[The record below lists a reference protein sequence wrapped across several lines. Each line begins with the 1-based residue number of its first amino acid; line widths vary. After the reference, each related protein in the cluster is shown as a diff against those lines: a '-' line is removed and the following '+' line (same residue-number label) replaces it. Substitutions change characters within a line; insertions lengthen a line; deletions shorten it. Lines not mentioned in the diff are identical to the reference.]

1 MKKIMFM
8 VNILLFTFRKQSKSV
23 LYLFT
28 NESIDVGIVNTL
40 STSVKV
46 YVNMRCNDDI
56 SDE

>member
-1 MKKIMFM
+1 M

-56 SDE
+56 YDE